1 MNGIRTSRRTR
12 SLRHSEIRNMTL
24 ECARVSGINLSQGVC
39 DTPVPELVRRA
50 AQAAID
56 EGFNIYTRYDGLS
69 ELRRAIARNLQ
80 STHGLGYDPES
91 QIVVTNG
98 ATGAF
103 YGACSAL
110 LDPGDEVI
118 LFEPF
123 YGYHA
128 DTLLAL
134 EAVPKTV
141 TLKPPS
147 WSFES
152 TDLDAAVSP
161 RTRAI
166 VVNTPANPS
175 GKVFDRE
182 ELERIAVFAVRHN
195 LAVITDEI
203 YDHFV
208 YDARRHTSPASLP
221 ALRERTISIGGFSKT
236 FSITGWRVGFSAC
249 ASDDLARILGHLNDL
264 AYVCAPAPLQ
274 MGVARGLELM
284 GPEFYELI
292 RSEYTLKRDKLC
304 EALSRA
310 RLEPYVPQ
318 GSYYILADAALLPG
332 TTSKERAL
340 ALLERLGIASV
351 PGSAF
356 YLGSSGDTLLR
367 FCFAKTDAE
376 LDEACRRLERLA

>member
-1 MNGIRTSRRTR
+1 MSALRTSRRTR

-56 EGFNIYTRYDGLS
+56 EGVNIYTRYDGLP
-69 ELRRAIARNLQ
+69 ELRRAIADNLQ
-80 STHGLGYDPES
+80 RAHGLAYDPET

-128 DTLLAL
+128 DTLLAH
-134 EAVPKTV
+134 EAVPKCV
-141 TLKPPS
+141 TLAPPT
-147 WSFES
+147 WTF
-152 TDLDAAVSP
+152 TLADLEAQVTP
-161 RTRAI
+161 RTRAL
-166 VVNTPANPS
+166 VVNSPANPS
-175 GKVFDRE
+175 GKVFRRA
-182 ELERIAVFAVRHN
+182 ELELIGEFAARHE
-195 LAVITDEI
+195 LVVITDEI
-203 YDHFV
+203 YDRFV
-208 YDARRHTSPASLP
+208 YDGLSHTSPALLP
-221 ALRERTISIGGFSKT
+221 SLRERTVTIGGFSKT
-236 FSITGWRVGFSAC
+236 FSITGWRIGFSAC
-249 ASDDLARILGHLNDL
+249 ENRELARVLGHLNDL

-274 MGVARGLELM
+274 MGVARGLELV

-292 RSEYTLKRDKLC
+292 QSEYTLKRDKLC
-304 EALSRA
+304 EALQRA
-310 RLEPYVPQ
+310 GLSPHVPQ
-318 GSYYILADAALLPG
+318 GAYYVLADVAQLPG
-332 TTSKERAL
+332 RSSKERAMFV
-340 ALLERLGIASV
+340 LERTGVASV

-356 YLGSSGDTLLR
+356 YASGGGDGLVR
-367 FCFAKTDAE
+367 FCFAKTDTE
-376 LDEACRRLERLA
+376 LDEACRRLERLR